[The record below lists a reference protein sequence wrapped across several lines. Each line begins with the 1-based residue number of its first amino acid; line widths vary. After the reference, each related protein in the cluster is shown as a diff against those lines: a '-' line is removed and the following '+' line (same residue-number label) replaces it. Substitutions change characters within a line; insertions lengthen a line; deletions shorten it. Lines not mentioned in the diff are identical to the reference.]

1 MKLPKLEFNRRWAIV
16 IGIVLA
22 IICLAASPAFQ
33 TFNTDQF
40 ATAGGTTIAIKDL
53 AKLTNTIFKG
63 APNFPINQGFD
74 QPTFTNGFTI
84 YDTTSSHANS
94 FLQNVGVLSL
104 QNAIT
109 SDTLFSYTEATRA
122 FTLMGV
128 SLSSFTNFSNV
139 GTINGFTVGPPGITN
154 DTTITN
160 GYVKTISTPTRNTY
174 NDAQYSLQ
182 DWYDSGGFLYASVS
196 ANPADGTSRYGHFS
210 LFGTA
215 VAAYGN
221 LMGLN
226 IWNTNLNG
234 GAIIGDR
241 RAFVWRVK
249 DPAGGASDQGGYSL
263 WETRYDASAPDRD
276 TTFANAILM
285 DQFGNVGLGDMGA
298 RSDATPGVHP
308 WSKVAIYGSHSRS
321 YPTLGMFPYNV
332 VATPVTNSFEYDG
345 TNFYMTDR
353 NLARFAFILGD
364 TNRVVTNLV
373 TTGTTTAPALTAG
386 NANTAAGLLPGECAL
401 VLTNSSAS
409 GQLEAT
415 FWINNVCRGGLRAD
429 TSGNINWHSKV
440 SHTFYTATNTVTANH
455 AMTIYNA
462 KVGIGTAASVEPKEK
477 LVVSG
482 NVNIT
487 NGVLRLSSGSADP
500 SSSNLLSQVFAKTN
514 LNSAA
519 NAELYAMDGSGFVSP
534 LGGPRTITKTTNY
547 LVSTSDNG
555 FYFNNIGSAIITTNV
570 LPIPLVAGYEFTF
583 IVQTNK
589 AIWIQS
595 TNSTIRL
602 GASVSTNGGFLNASA
617 IGSVVTVRAI
627 STNEW
632 YGMSHEGTWTAQ

>member
-1 MKLPKLEFNRRWAIV
+1 MKLFFAILLTV
-16 IGIVLA
+16 CAASLH
-22 IICLAASPAFQ
+22 AASPAF
-33 TFNTDQF
+33 TDFNTDQF
-40 ATAGGTTIAIKDL
+40 NTAGNKVAVKSGAGF
-53 AKLTNTIFKG
+53 TNTLFFGQIKL
-63 APNFPINQGFD
+63 PINQGLDAPFV
-74 QPTFTNGFTI
+74 TNTI
-84 YDTTSSHANS
+84 TLYSADGAHQISL
-94 FLQNVGVLSL
+94 LQ
-104 QNAIT
+104 QNT
-109 SDTLFSYTEATRA
+109 GA
-122 FTLMGV
+122 FTLESPTTDILLSYSDVTRIFGMMGIGIT
-128 SLSSFTNFSNV
+128 SGTNLTNV

-154 DTTITN
+154 FTTVTN
-160 GYVKTISTPTRNTY
+160 GYVKTVSTPTRNTY

-196 ANPADGTSRYGHFS
+196 ANPADGTSRYGHLS

-215 VAAYGN
+215 VSAYGN
-221 LMGLN
+221 LCGFN
-226 IWNTNLNG
+226 VWNTNLNG

-241 RAFVWRVK
+241 RAFVFRVK
-249 DPAGGASDQGGYSL
+249 DPAGGASDQGGYTL
-263 WETRYDASAPDRD
+263 FENRYDASAPDKD
-276 TTFANAILM
+276 TSFANTILL

-308 WSKVAIYGSHSRS
+308 WSKVSIYGSHSRS

-332 VATPVTNSFEYDG
+332 VATPITNSFEYDG
-345 TNFYMTDR
+345 TNFYMTDK
-353 NLARFAFILGD
+353 NLARFTFLRAD
-364 TNRVVTNLV
+364 TNQVTTNLV
-373 TTGTTTAPALTAG
+373 ATGTTTAAALTAG

-401 VLTNSSAS
+401 LLTNSSAS

-429 TSGNINWHSKV
+429 VSGNINWHAQV

-455 AMTIYNA
+455 TMTLFNA

-500 SSSNLLSQVFAKTN
+500 SSSNLLSQVFSKTN

-519 NAELYAMDGSGFVSP
+519 NAELYTMDGSGFVSP

-547 LVSTSDNG
+547 LVATSDNG
-555 FYFNNIGSAIITTNV
+555 FYFNNIGTTIITTNV
-570 LPIPLVAGYEFTF
+570 LPVPLIAGYEFTF

-589 AIWIQS
+589 AMWIQA
-595 TNSTIRL
+595 TNSTVRL

-632 YGMSHEGTWTAQ
+632 YAMSHEGTWTAQ